1 MVECRRN
8 RFVTGATLLLDGRA
22 IVVPGFERGNFLGP
36 TVLSDVTTTMDV
48 YTNEIFGPVLACM
61 CVDTLDQAIA
71 LINSNPFGNGTALFT
86 QSVSN
91 ALVAQH
97 SCLLRGSPMWI

>member
-22 IVVPGFERGNFLGP
+22 IVVPGFERG
-36 TVLSDVTTTMDV
+36 
-48 YTNEIFGPVLACM
+48 
-61 CVDTLDQAIA
+61 VDTLDQAIA

-91 ALVAQH
+91 ALVGRAALVLAAVGRQCGFSAH
-97 SCLLRGSPMWI
+97 SARR